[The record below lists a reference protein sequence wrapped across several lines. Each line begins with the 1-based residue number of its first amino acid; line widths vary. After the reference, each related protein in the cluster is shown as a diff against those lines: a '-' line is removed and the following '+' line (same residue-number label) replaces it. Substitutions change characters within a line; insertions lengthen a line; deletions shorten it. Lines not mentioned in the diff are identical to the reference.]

1 MGNHAIGAIKNEKNQ
16 YLQYFDKR
24 WNSWLFIN
32 CKLPNGDDSEAIKEE
47 IQNKLKI
54 DKNLIEA
61 RCVGYKRHRK
71 FSESAKKEKEY
82 VHYFYD
88 IHLNTRLNLDDFEI
102 DGILYKWYTYEEL
115 MNDSRIQKVNGDVIG
130 FMKEFGL

>member
-1 MGNHAIGAIKNEKNQ
+1 MGNHAIGVIKNEKNQ
-16 YLQYFDKR
+16 YLQYFDER
-24 WNSWLFIN
+24 WNCWLFIN
-32 CKLPNGDDSEAIKEE
+32 CKLPNGDDNESIKKE
-47 IQNKLKI
+47 IENKLKI

-61 RCVGYKRHRK
+61 RCVGHKRHKK

-88 IHLNTRLNLDDFEI
+88 IHLNTRLNSNDFEI
-102 DGILYKWYTYEEL
+102 DGIPYKWYTYEEL
-115 MNDSRIQKVNGDVIG
+115 IKDIRIQNVNGDVIG

>member
-1 MGNHAIGAIKNEKNQ
+1 MGNHAIGVIKNGKNQ

-32 CKLPNGDDSEAIKEE
+32 CKLPNGDDSEAIKEK

-130 FMKEFGL
+130 FMKEFDL

>member
-1 MGNHAIGAIKNEKNQ
+1 MWQKHKISQ
-16 YLQYFDKR
+16 
-24 WNSWLFIN
+24 
-32 CKLPNGDDSEAIKEE
+32 AIKEE